1 MANKKS
7 DVKAKKAFCDELLK
21 RGYDTAEVVSSPA
34 DIRATKDEVEWF
46 FEIKMTRRDDDYFGA
61 ATETEWAKAFEDPEH
76 YRFVV
81 AQTDENDSFFKFI
94 EFSPEEF
101 MRGCT
106 IPPFKIYFDVNMVT
120 GRMQDRSKSMRATA
134 LTKERFE
141 HLHEAYKSLKSI

>member
-1 MANKKS
+1 MANDKS
-7 DVKAKKAFCDELLK
+7 DVKAKKAFCEELLK
-21 RGYDTAEVVSSPA
+21 HGYDTAEVVSSPA

-46 FEIKMTRRDDDYFGA
+46 FEIKMTRRNDDYFGA
-61 ATETEWAKAFEDPEH
+61 ATETEWAQAFEDPEH

-94 EFSPEEF
+94 EFTPEDF

-120 GRMQDRSKSMRATA
+120 ERMQDRSKSMRATA

-141 HLHEAYKSLKSI
+141 RLHEAYKSLKSL

>member
-7 DVKAKKAFCDELLK
+7 DVKAKKVFCDELIK
-21 RGYDTAEVVSSPA
+21 RGFDTAEVVSSPA
-34 DIRATKDEVEWF
+34 DIRATKDGIEWF
-46 FEIKMTRRDDDYFGA
+46 FEIKMTRRNDDYFGA
-61 ATETEWAKAFEDPEH
+61 ATETEWAQAFEDPEH

-94 EFSPEEF
+94 EFTPEEF

-141 HLHEAYKSLKSI
+141 RLHEAYKSLKKI

>member
-1 MANKKS
+1 MANDKS
-7 DVKAKKAFCDELLK
+7 DVKAKKAFCEELLK

-46 FEIKMTRRDDDYFGA
+46 FEIKMTRRNDDYFGA

-94 EFSPEEF
+94 EFTPEEF

-141 HLHEAYKSLKSI
+141 RLHEAYKSLKKI

>member
-1 MANKKS
+1 MANNKS
-7 DVKAKKAFCDELLK
+7 DVTAKKAFCDELLK
-21 RGYDTAEVVSSPA
+21 RGYDTADVVSSPA

-46 FEIKMTRRDDDYFGA
+46 FEIKMTRRNDDYFGA

-94 EFSPEEF
+94 EFTPEEF

-141 HLHEAYKSLKSI
+141 RLHEAYKSLKSI